1 MDELTQLRAEID
13 RIDRTLVAAL
23 NERGR
28 IARKIGLY
36 KKARKLP
43 VFDASRETALL
54 EKLRQ
59 LNTGGISENA
69 LLQIYHAIL
78 TQSRKIQEDL

>member
-1 MDELTQLRAEID
+1 MDELTRLRDEID

-23 NERGR
+23 NERGE

-43 VFDASRETALL
+43 VFDASREAALL
-54 EKLRQ
+54 EKLRR

-69 LLQIYHAIL
+69 LLQIYQAIL